1 MGVIFMIEIHK
12 STDDRQNKEAI
23 GKKMSKKRV
32 LNGMNRTDVAKKN
45 QYLSGVSHTVRVS
58 ACA

>member
-23 GKKMSKKRV
+23 GKKCQKRE
-32 LNGMNRTDVAKKN
+32 
-45 QYLSGVSHTVRVS
+45 Y
-58 ACA
+58 